1 GISRGCLSRCD
12 LRDDR
17 SHHHSQAALP
27 PGASGGSCEPGPLG
41 KPFDARGTRGDSFT
55 SMRITILSPS
65 RKRAIKMSQHIQEL
79 RFNFSGLRWI
89 ILVFALAFC
98 SGVQAQSWRW
108 TFEDV
113 DVHGAQT
120 SIIADK
126 AGNLLHP
133 AKVEVHSLDRTQVVS
148 SPGSGSRLRLNCLP
162 LFDQIHACGCP

>member
-89 ILVFALAFC
+89 ILVFALAF
-98 SGVQAQSWRW
+98 A
-108 TFEDV
+108 
-113 DVHGAQT
+113 
-120 SIIADK
+120 
-126 AGNLLHP
+126 
-133 AKVEVHSLDRTQVVS
+133 VE
-148 SPGSGSRLRLNCLP
+148 SRLRAGDGHLKMWMCMVRKLQSLLTRTGIFIFPTMFPITSVNFATP
-162 LFDQIHACGCP
+162 SAR